1 MLSGGEVLT
10 EVSPHAPDGFRVD
23 VDGNIW
29 SSAGDGVHCY
39 SAQGELLGKII
50 VPERVGNLAFGGPA
64 RNRLFIC
71 GHTSLYSVFVNTSGA
86 VRP

>member
-1 MLSGGEVLT
+1 MA
-10 EVSPHAPDGFRVD
+10 PHAPDGFRVD

-39 SAQGELLGKII
+39 SPQGGLLGKVL